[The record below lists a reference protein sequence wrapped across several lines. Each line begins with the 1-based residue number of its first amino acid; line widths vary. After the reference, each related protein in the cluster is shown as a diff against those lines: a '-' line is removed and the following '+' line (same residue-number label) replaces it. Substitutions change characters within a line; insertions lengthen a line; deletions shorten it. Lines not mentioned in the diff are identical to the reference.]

1 MWEHSL
7 GSVDSFAGLC
17 RKRSLMNRSS
27 ATNTVGHLLE
37 ELSSTGRHLGFEHLM
52 PSRIREVLLVSS
64 LYDLFILE
72 QDGHI
77 AERLLREYHALN
89 LNYAPRLTRFSTGE
103 EALESLAGGRRFD
116 LVLCTPH
123 LGGMDPVHFARKVK
137 AWIGPQPVVLLVY
150 DQNQLESLLLNHP
163 DARSP
168 ESLDQILLWTGDARI
183 LLAIVNLVEDQL
195 NADHDTKMVGVEVIL
210 FVEDSIRFGSSYLP
224 TLYTYLMR
232 QSQSLISEAHSM
244 PHKMLRMRAR
254 PKVIWAHNYEEAVA
268 AFERY
273 RRNCLGVI
281 SDVRFP
287 RSGEVDP
294 QSGFRLLQYVRERD
308 DDLPIL
314 LQSHELSNIERA
326 IELDA
331 AFVYKDSHVINEE
344 VDRFMR
350 EYFGFGPF
358 IFRMPDGREVAR
370 ANDLNEFRSVVPGVP
385 AESIA
390 YHASQNH
397 FSKWLKARTE
407 FRLANQFR
415 DTNVTDFE
423 SIEDLR
429 EYMLKA
435 VRESQIRASH
445 FVIAD
450 FNSSTF
456 DRTTDFARIGGGSIG
471 GKARGLAF
479 VNILLSTKLEFDRF
493 PGMRI
498 TVPPTV
504 VLGTD
509 IFEQFLDLNHLKE
522 LVLSDASEQEVT
534 DAFIRATLPDPLMYD
549 LSALLDIMPDPIAVR
564 SSSMLEDSLEQPFAG
579 VYDTF
584 MLPNRAPDRRA
595 RLEELCTAIKCVYAS
610 AFSNRAKRYLLA
622 APQRPEMEK
631 MAVIIQK
638 LVGRPRGERF
648 YPNFAGVAR
657 SYNYYASGR
666 MKPEDGVAFVALGL
680 GKTVVEGKRS
690 LRFCPR
696 YPKRLPQFSTVED
709 QLRNAQRSF
718 YALELNSLTGQPPDR
733 FQLQSF
739 EVTEAEADGTL
750 APIASTWSPE
760 NDTITEGVG
769 RPGTRLVTFASVLRH
784 GHYPLPEI
792 LNEMLRVGSEG
803 MNCPVEIEFAGNF
816 AGPAG
821 EPAEFACLQMRPL
834 AVMREAVDIGPYLS
848 DQQRIMV
855 SCPKALGNGR
865 INEITDVVCVI
876 PDLFDRKDSVPTATA
891 IGELNAKLM
900 HERRPYVLIG
910 PGRWGSSDPWLGIP
924 VSWDQISGVRAVVE
938 TGLRDL
944 HVTPSE
950 GSHFFHNMTSF
961 GVCYFT
967 VNPARGEGT
976 IDWDWIIAQEPVRIG
991 ANGLRWYR
999 LETPLRILID
1009 GRSNRGVILKS

>member
-1 MWEHSL
+1 MMQH
-7 GSVDSFAGLC
+7 
-17 RKRSLMNRSS
+17 RSAKS
-27 ATNTVGHLLE
+27 AGHLLDE
-37 ELSSTGRHLGFEHLM
+37 VSSTTRHLGFEHLM
-52 PSRIREVLLVSS
+52 PFRIREVLLVSS

-116 LVLCTPH
+116 LVICTPH

-137 AWIGPQPVVLLVY
+137 AWVGPQQPVVLLVY
-150 DQNQLESLLLNHP
+150 DQQQLESVVTNHV

-168 ESLDQILLWTGDARI
+168 DGLDQILLWTGDARI

-195 NADHDTKMVGVEVIL
+195 NADHDTNMVGVEVIL
-210 FVEDSIRFGSSYLP
+210 FVEDSIRFASSYLP

-254 PKVIWAHNYEEAVA
+254 PKVIWAHTYDEAVTI
-268 AFERY
+268 FERY
-273 RRNCLGVI
+273 RRHCLGVI

-287 RSGEVDP
+287 RGGETDP
-294 QSGFRLLQYVRERD
+294 AAGFRLLQYVRERD
-308 DDLPIL
+308 DDLPVL

-326 IELDA
+326 IEADA

-370 ANDLNEFRSVVPGVP
+370 AHDLNEFRSVLPGVP
-385 AESIA
+385 TASIK
-390 YHASQNH
+390 YHAEQNH

-407 FRLANQFR
+407 FRLAHQFR
-415 DTNVTDFE
+415 DTHASDFATIDE
-423 SIEDLR
+423 LR
-429 EYMLKA
+429 DFMIRA

-450 FNSSTF
+450 FNPTTF

-479 VNILLSTKLEFDRF
+479 VNILLSTKLEFNRF
-493 PGMRI
+493 PGLDFR
-498 TVPPTV
+498 VPPTV

-509 IFEQFLDLNHLKE
+509 LFEQFLDLNHLKE
-522 LVLSDASEQEVT
+522 LVLSDAPETEVT
-534 DAFIRATLPDPLMYD
+534 AAFIRGVLPEPLLYD
-549 LSALLDIMPDPIAVR
+549 LNALLEIMTDPIAVR

-584 MLPNRAPDRRA
+584 MLPNRAPDRRT
-595 RLEELCTAIKCVYAS
+595 RLDELCTAIKCVYAS

-638 LVGRPRGERF
+638 LVGRGYGQRF

-718 YALELNSLTGQPPDR
+718 YALDLGDPEGAPPER
-733 FQLQSF
+733 FQLRSYD
-739 EVTEAEADGTL
+739 VASAEDDGTL
-750 APIASTWSPE
+750 AYIASTWSPE

-769 RPGTRLVTFASVLRH
+769 RPGTRIVTFASILNR
-784 GHYPLPEI
+784 GHYPLAEV
-792 LNEMLRVGSEG
+792 LTELLRIGSEG
-803 MNCPVEIEFAGNF
+803 MSCPVEIEFAGNF
-816 AGPAG
+816 ARRTG
-821 EPAEFACLQMRPL
+821 ELAEFACLQMRPL
-834 AVMREAVDIGPYLS
+834 AVMREAVDITPHLS
-848 DQQRIMV
+848 DPAQIMV

-865 INEITDVVCVI
+865 INEISDIVCVI
-876 PDLFDRKDSVPTATA
+876 PDQFDRKDSIPTAMA

-900 HERRPYVLIG
+900 RERRPFVLIG

-924 VSWDQISGVRAVVE
+924 VSWDQISGVKAVVE

-976 IDWDWIIAQEPVRIG
+976 IDWNWIISQEPVRIG
-991 ANGLRWYR
+991 SNGLRWYR
-999 LETPLRILID
+999 LDKPLRILID